1 MKREFIPG
9 VVHGLDIDEY
19 HGMAPISKSGLD
31 SIDLSPAIYYARH
44 LDPNRPPS
52 RERAGQLEGNL
63 AHCAIL
69 EADQFEK
76 RYAIVPE
83 SAPRRPTE
91 AQWKAKNPSP
101 DSVAAMQWWK
111 EFNERTNNATIITHD
126 QYETALRQ
134 AVSVRALPEIGD
146 VLASG
151 MPEVS
156 AFWIDEETGVE
167 CRCRPDWVHPVSE
180 DAVLLMDVKTFDD
193 PSPRSFARQC
203 ARKNYASQA
212 AFYSDGYA
220 KASGKKVIAFIFLA
234 VGSEHPFPASATM
247 LDEDSLEAGRRRYKR
262 LLKVYAECMKNDRW
276 PGYEGISLI
285 RLPMWALAENDDA

>member
-9 VVHGLDIDEY
+9 VVHGLDINEY

-44 LDPNRPPS
+44 LNPNRPPS

-111 EFNERTNNATIITHD
+111 EFNERTNDATIITHD

-151 MPEVS
+151 LPEVS

-167 CRCRPDWVHPVSE
+167 CRCRPDWVHDVRE
-180 DAVLLMDVKTFDD
+180 DAVILVDVKTYSNA
-193 PSPRSFARQC
+193 SPNEFRRQV
-203 ARKNYASQA
+203 ARKRYDVQA
-212 AFYSDGYA
+212 AYYTDGYA
-220 KASGKKVIAFIFLA
+220 KASGKEVLGFIFLA
-234 VGSEHPFPASATM
+234 VETEWPFASNAFM
-247 LDEDSLEAGRRRYKR
+247 LDEDSLEAGRVKYRANLRI
-262 LLKVYAECMKNDRW
+262 YAECLRTGKW
-276 PGYEGISLI
+276 PGYSTGIDII
-285 RLPMWALAENDDA
+285 RLPQWALITEE